1 MVKMSVS
8 PTKKE
13 AAFLPGDPEGQ
24 AVVHLLYQKAVD
36 LRICLMLSGLG
47 CKVKPFS
54 TVEGLLGSRPDDSFV
69 LVDID
74 ADLDKG
80 AEIVERLVAACEG
93 NLVVCIC
100 KNGSIDFFRRCFRA
114 GAIDVLDKFFDDQRI
129 IEAFSSIRS
138 SLCGRLAFFAS
149 LRQRRLRY
157 EALTARERDVFR
169 YLLEGLT
176 SREIGT
182 LLALS
187 PRTVEVHRAHVHE
200 KLHVRNTTQMACE
213 YRELLG

>member
-1 MVKMSVS
+1 MVKMSVA
-8 PTKKE
+8 PMRKE
-13 AAFLPGDPEGQ
+13 AACLPGDPEGQ
-24 AVVHLLYQKAVD
+24 AVVHLLYRKAVD
-36 LRICLMLSGLG
+36 LRVCLMLSGLG

-54 TVEGLLGSRPDDSFV
+54 TVQGLLRSRPANGLV

-74 ADLDKG
+74 ADLDNG
-80 AEIVERLVAACEG
+80 AEIVERLVAAHEG
-93 NLVVCIC
+93 SLVVCIC

-114 GAIDVLDKFFDDQRI
+114 GVIDVLDKSFDDQRI
-129 IEAFSSIRS
+129 IEAFSSIRAS
-138 SLCGRLAFFAS
+138 IGGRLACFAS
-149 LRQRRLRY
+149 LRQRRQRY
-157 EALTARERDVFR
+157 DLLTAREREVFR

-200 KLHVRNTTQMACE
+200 KLHVRNTTQMACA